1 MYMNKKIIGSVIGFI
16 VIIIALVSM
25 NMVQKN
31 SEETEKQKKKEAN
44 NIASAA
50 AFYIATE
57 TMGMISEDVLSGYS
71 TTWSNAINNRK
82 DFNLAIAEKKKSFD
96 KTIDTVSSTYIG
108 MEMSL
113 RELSEAAK
121 EQPEKYKELYEE
133 YKKMYSTITALKEQ
147 MESPSGTLITFNQ
160 NANEL
165 LQEYKKTK
173 GNIDV
178 IISDEIKGKIIK
190 VKEEVKKNK

>member
-1 MYMNKKIIGSVIGFI
+1 MNKKIIGSVIGFI

-82 DFNLAIAEKKKSFD
+82 DFNLAIAEKKKS
-96 KTIDTVSSTYIG
+96 
-108 MEMSL
+108 
-113 RELSEAAK
+113 RSEK
-121 EQPEKYKELYEE
+121 KQIVYLIKYRFEPYF
-133 YKKMYSTITALKEQ
+133 SITN
-147 MESPSGTLITFNQ
+147 IT
-160 NANEL
+160 
-165 LQEYKKTK
+165 
-173 GNIDV
+173 
-178 IISDEIKGKIIK
+178 
-190 VKEEVKKNK
+190 

>member
-1 MYMNKKIIGSVIGFI
+1 MNKKIIGSVIGFI

-57 TMGMISEDVLSGYS
+57 TMDMISEDVLSGYS

-190 VKEEVKKNK
+190 VKEEVKNNK

>member
-1 MYMNKKIIGSVIGFI
+1 MNKKIIGSVIGFI

-31 SEETEKQKKKEAN
+31 SEETEKQKKEEAN

-190 VKEEVKKNK
+190 VKEEVKNNK

>member
-1 MYMNKKIIGSVIGFI
+1 MNKKIIGSVIGFI

-108 MEMSL
+108 IEMSL

-190 VKEEVKKNK
+190 VKEEVKNNK

>member
-190 VKEEVKKNK
+190 VKEEVKNNK

>member
-1 MYMNKKIIGSVIGFI
+1 
-16 VIIIALVSM
+16 
-25 NMVQKN
+25 
-31 SEETEKQKKKEAN
+31 QKKKEAN

-108 MEMSL
+108 MKMSL

-190 VKEEVKKNK
+190 VKEEVKNNK

>member
-1 MYMNKKIIGSVIGFI
+1 MNKKIIGSVIGFI

-50 AFYIATE
+50 AFYIVTE

-178 IISDEIKGKIIK
+178 SISDEIKGKIIK
-190 VKEEVKKNK
+190 VKEEVKNNK

>member
-1 MYMNKKIIGSVIGFI
+1 MNKKIIGGVIGFI
-16 VIIIALVSM
+16 VIVIALVSM
-25 NMVQKN
+25 NMLQNN
-31 SEETEKQKKKEAN
+31 SEEIEKQKKKEAN
-44 NIASAA
+44 YIASAA

-71 TTWSNAINNRK
+71 KTWSNAINNRK
-82 DFNLAIAEKKKSFD
+82 DFNLAIAEKRKSFD
-96 KTIDTVSSTYIG
+96 KTIDSVSSTYIG

-190 VKEEVKKNK
+190 VKEEVKNNK

>member
-1 MYMNKKIIGSVIGFI
+1 MNKKIIGGVIGFI

-25 NMVQKN
+25 NMVQNN
-31 SEETEKQKKKEAN
+31 SEEIEKQKKKEAN
-44 NIASAA
+44 YIASAA
-50 AFYIATE
+50 AFYIETE

-82 DFNLAIAEKKKSFD
+82 DFNLAIAEKRKSFD

-178 IISDEIKGKIIK
+178 IISDKIKGKIIK
-190 VKEEVKKNK
+190 VKEEVKNNK

>member
-1 MYMNKKIIGSVIGFI
+1 MNKKIIGGVIGFI

-57 TMGMISEDVLSGYS
+57 TMGMISEDVLSEYS

-165 LQEYKKTK
+165 LQEYKKIK
-173 GNIDV
+173 SNIDV

-190 VKEEVKKNK
+190 VKEEVKNNK

>member
-1 MYMNKKIIGSVIGFI
+1 MNKKIIGSVIGFI

-31 SEETEKQKKKEAN
+31 SEETEKQKRKKR
-44 NIASAA
+44 IILHLLA

-113 RELSEAAK
+113 RELSEVAK

-133 YKKMYSTITALKEQ
+133 YKKCTV
-147 MESPSGTLITFNQ
+147 P
-160 NANEL
+160 
-165 LQEYKKTK
+165 LQL
-173 GNIDV
+173 
-178 IISDEIKGKIIK
+178 
-190 VKEEVKKNK
+190 

>member
-1 MYMNKKIIGSVIGFI
+1 MNKKIIGSVIGFI

-190 VKEEVKKNK
+190 VKEEVKNNK

>member
-1 MYMNKKIIGSVIGFI
+1 MNKKIIGSVIGFI

-113 RELSEAAK
+113 RELSEATK

-190 VKEEVKKNK
+190 VKEEVKNNK

>member
-1 MYMNKKIIGSVIGFI
+1 MNKKIIGSVIGFI

-147 MESPSGTLITFNQ
+147 MESPTGTLITFNQ

-190 VKEEVKKNK
+190 VKEEVKNNK

>member
-1 MYMNKKIIGSVIGFI
+1 MNKKIIGSVIGFI

>member
-1 MYMNKKIIGSVIGFI
+1 MNKKIIGSVIGFI
-16 VIIIALVSM
+16 VIIITLVSM

-160 NANEL
+160 NTNEL

-190 VKEEVKKNK
+190 VKEEVKNNK

>member
-1 MYMNKKIIGSVIGFI
+1 MNKKIIGSVIGFI
-16 VIIIALVSM
+16 VIIIVLVSM

-71 TTWSNAINNRK
+71 TTWSNAINNHK

-190 VKEEVKKNK
+190 VKEEVKNNK

>member
-1 MYMNKKIIGSVIGFI
+1 MNKKIIGGVIGFI

-25 NMVQKN
+25 NMVQNN
-31 SEETEKQKKKEAN
+31 SEEIEKQKKKEAN
-44 NIASAA
+44 YIASAA
-50 AFYIATE
+50 AFYIETE

-82 DFNLAIAEKKKSFD
+82 DFNLAIAEKRKSFD

-190 VKEEVKKNK
+190 VKEEVKNNK